1 MPLRHSEE
9 LPNDSLKG
17 RLVAL
22 VPLGLGKLAFAI
34 PKINQHFSYFIT
46 VTSMSCTLR
55 NTVQADDSKSDVNDM
70 LHMLMQNLCSKKHI
84 TVNVCNYKSINHKF
98 KTAALFSLK
107 ES

>member
-9 LPNDSLKG
+9 LLNDSLKG
-17 RLVAL
+17 RLVT
-22 VPLGLGKLAFAI
+22 LG
-34 PKINQHFSYFIT
+34 

-98 KTAALFSLK
+98 KTAALFSFK